1 MIAFGKLFIE
11 VLIDIQLTLEEYFV
25 LYCFAYDKK
34 PLIKMYSNNIN
45 PIPLKILNNLKERG
59 FLKETDSKKWLITSK
74 GSQFIKDMIDSYE
87 DAKSD
92 NPFLGDEDLVDLAE
106 SVYEKEFNSFISTYP
121 IKTTRIDGRVDYLK
135 EGSKEIKKLYLSVLQ
150 SGRATPVQ
158 MQKAIEYYVKKQKS
172 QGLTYIK
179 TLKNWLKQE
188 IWRDTLN
195 FIEIDNNDTKKD
207 VNYGGKFI

>member
-92 NPFLGDEDLVDLAE
+92 NPFLGDED
-106 SVYEKEFNSFISTYP
+106 
-121 IKTTRIDGRVDYLK
+121 RVDYLK

-195 FIEIDNNDTKKD
+195 FIEIDTNDTKKD